1 MSKEFNIGGRINPSK
16 PKKKTTLSELTNP
29 INEKPVT
36 ANQSLINTSIDN
48 LKKPKKK
55 PLTKKVNTKIPNR
68 LVFAFMM
75 YCAQENAFQKNV
87 FPEMLSYL
95 LEKYEGKELELRT
108 ELNGVQIDFDTV
120 EEQQTITLEILPEQ
134 LIKVK
139 ELKIRGK
146 AKYHEIYSQA
156 VLQFLHEKQFNLPK

>member
-1 MSKEFNIGGRINPSK
+1 MSKEFNIGGRMNSPK

-29 INEKPVT
+29 TSEKLVT
-36 ANQSLINTSIDN
+36 TNQSLINASIDN
-48 LKKPKKK
+48 FKKPKRKS
-55 PLTKKVNTKIPNR
+55 LTKKVNTKIPSR

-75 YCAQENAFQKNV
+75 YCAQENAFQKDV

-120 EEQQTITLEILPEQ
+120 GEQQTITLEIFPEQ

-139 ELKIRGK
+139 EFKIKGK
-146 AKYHEIYSQA
+146 VKYHEIYSQA
-156 VLQFLHEKQFNLPK
+156 ILQFLHEKQFKLPK